1 LKITV
6 RKVPDGTSKASAER
20 ITWLPFGTVMTR
32 NAKGGGIA
40 CLSKGKDGE
49 DVANSVCQQVRCY
62 KQEQAVALDNSK
74 AVDVTVPTSGNC
86 DFCF

>member
-1 LKITV
+1 MKITV

-49 DVANSVCQQVRCY
+49 DVANSVC
-62 KQEQAVALDNSK
+62 
-74 AVDVTVPTSGNC
+74 
-86 DFCF
+86 